1 MLDNEEGGACKL
13 RRRVIVRHC
22 NIIEAGFWEAH
33 PQILNEKPDRF
44 EAQVIGSNG
53 QCIND

>member
-1 MLDNEEGGACKL
+1 MQENEEGGAGKL
-13 RRRVIVRHC
+13 RRIVVVRHC

-44 EAQVIGSNG
+44 EAQVIASNG
-53 QCIND
+53 HCIND